1 MRPRNAIYQ
10 MAFLVDA
17 LEPAC
22 ERWAASTGAGPFFLF
37 DPFSFIEPRFR
48 GAPAEP
54 GIAIALGFSGSLC
67 IELMVRHGS
76 GPSVFDGT
84 APGQLHH
91 VARLTDDID
100 ATLAGYRAQSVD
112 VPFEARFYPDTRMAF
127 VDTRPALGCWTEI
140 IAYNPDIEGALA
152 MIENAHLGWDGKDPC
167 RRL

>member
-1 MRPRNAIYQ
+1 MRPRDAVYQ
-10 MAFLVDA
+10 MAFMVEA

-22 ERWAASTGAGPFFLF
+22 ERWAASLGAGPFFLF
-37 DPFSFIEPRFR
+37 DPFSFIDPVYK

-67 IELMVRHGS
+67 IELMVRRDTA
-76 GPSVFDGT
+76 PSVFDEAQT
-84 APGQLHH
+84 GQLHH

-100 ATLAGYRAQSVD
+100 ATLARYRAQGTD

-127 VDTRPALGCWTEI
+127 ADTRAALGCWTEI
-140 IAYNPDIEGALA
+140 IAYNPDIEAALA
-152 MIENAHLGWDGKDPC
+152 MIETAHQGWDGKDPC